1 MFFYILWNFL
11 KGYVVIR
18 VDGLSLEKFINITVS
33 RGIYLWGIKRQS
45 YTSLTAKISI
55 SGFRQLRGIS
65 RKVRCR
71 VRIVDKRG
79 LPLLCIDTGNVKC

>member
-33 RGIYLWGIKRQS
+33 RGIYLWELKTELYLSDR
-45 YTSLTAKISI
+45 
-55 SGFRQLRGIS
+55 
-65 RKVRCR
+65 
-71 VRIVDKRG
+71 
-79 LPLLCIDTGNVKC
+79 